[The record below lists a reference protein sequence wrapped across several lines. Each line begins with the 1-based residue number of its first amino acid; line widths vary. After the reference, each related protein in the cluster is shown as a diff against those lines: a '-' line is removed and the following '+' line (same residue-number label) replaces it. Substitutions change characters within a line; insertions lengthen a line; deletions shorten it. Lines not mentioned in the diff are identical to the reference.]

1 MRQSFSARAIA
12 DGMRLYQVIRVDNL
26 SDGFVLSGQSTGSR
40 TDGHCSAETGR
51 SIVADGDTGA
61 SDRFGV

>member
-1 MRQSFSARAIA
+1 
-12 DGMRLYQVIRVDNL
+12 MRLYQVIRVDNL